1 MIRMDNIE
9 IPQDILKKTTKCNIK
24 FSCLSSDSTELCKV
38 GKINGPDHLFIISQ
52 KKQLC
57 PYKTYKTQF
66 GMSYFICS
74 CPTRLELYIRHG
86 I

>member
-1 MIRMDNIE
+1 MGNIMI
-9 IPQDILKKTTKCNIK
+9 PKDIVKKTTKCKIK
-24 FSCLSSDSTELCKV
+24 FSCLSSDSHELCKV
-38 GKINGPDHLFIISQ
+38 GKINGPDHLFIISP

-57 PYKTYKTQF
+57 PYKTYQIQF

-74 CPTRLELYIRHG
+74 CPTRVELYNRHG